1 MATKISTEQAAV
13 PMKVTITPLHVLNDQ
28 VTVLLRDINH
38 DTIRRAGELSS
49 TFGLV
54 EEQLDDELA
63 GEAVK
68 YFPKLKRNLLFVK
81 RMFDKKEGAFTS
93 SLRTLLPQVPILLS
107 QS

>member
-1 MATKISTEQAAV
+1 
-13 PMKVTITPLHVLNDQ
+13 MKVMLTSLHVLNDQ
-28 VTVLLRDINH
+28 VTVLLIDINH

-93 SLRTLLPQVPILLS
+93 SLQTLLPQVSILLS

>member
-1 MATKISTEQAAV
+1 
-13 PMKVTITPLHVLNDQ
+13 MKVMLTSLHVLNDQ
-28 VTVLLRDINH
+28 VTVLLIDINH

-81 RMFDKKEGAFTS
+81 KMFDKKEGAFTS
-93 SLRTLLPQVPILLS
+93 SLQTLLPQVPIL
-107 QS
+107 

>member
-1 MATKISTEQAAV
+1 MV
-13 PMKVTITPLHVLNDQ
+13 PMKVMLTSLHVLNDQ
-28 VTVLLRDINH
+28 VTVLLIDINH

-93 SLRTLLPQVPILLS
+93 SLQTLLPQVSILLS